1 MEPWSQL
8 TNPLLIGH
16 YQLKPMCIPP
26 PSVLPS
32 CPPSAPGS
40 TLHVVVLFPRAPRGC
55 DGSSDFPCS
64 SGRDSGVCVMFLS
77 WLHWGYA
84 SWEGQPRRW
93 RASSLVP
100 ARLHSINRARCC
112 CWCWPWS
119 PALRGCR
126 PGFSK
131 APPSSPFESQ
141 SLTTAHPRWSG
152 SVLLPTRVVWESSA
166 WAVCPRS

>member
-1 MEPWSQL
+1 MQL
-8 TNPLLIGH
+8 SWPLGLLGAVTGP
-16 YQLKPMCIPP
+16 QTFL
-26 PSVLPS
+26 VLV
-32 CPPSAPGS
+32 AV
-40 TLHVVVLFPRAPRGC
+40 TVFRRAGQVGGGIC
-55 DGSSDFPCS
+55 L
-64 SGRDSGVCVMFLS
+64 SGVCVMFLS

-112 CWCWPWS
+112 WCWPWS

-141 SLTTAHPRWSG
+141 SLTTAHPRWSS